1 MLTESLIL
9 GLGILLLRGQGKHY
23 VEQVH
28 FKGLWLPIA
37 AFLLEWLCGHFLGK
51 WQFIQTQTLLI
62 EGFVYSSLLIFV
74 WLNRHLKGFGI
85 AGLGLILNACVVLI
99 NNGYMPV
106 DGEALRHFGFLET
119 YDTLK
124 QMKVFGHNLMTDQT
138 KLAFLGDVIHIKP
151 PYPMPKSISFGDV
164 ILGLGIWVH
173 LALYKGT
180 SDALMRGGKQ

>member
-1 MLTESLIL
+1 MLTESLII
-9 GLGILLLRGQGKHY
+9 GLAVLILRGEGKQY

-37 AFLLEWLCGHFLGK
+37 AFLLEWLSGHFLGK
-51 WQFIQTQTLLI
+51 WQLIQDWTLLI
-62 EGFVYSSLLIFV
+62 ECLVYGSLLAFV
-74 WLNRHLKGFGI
+74 WLNRRLKGFGF

-124 QMKVFGHNLMTDQT
+124 QMNVFGHNLMTDQT
-138 KLAFLGDVIHIKP
+138 KLAYLGDVIHIKP

-164 ILGLGIWVH
+164 ILGLGIGGH
-173 LALYKGT
+173 LAFYKGT
-180 SDALMRGGKQ
+180 QTL